1 MSYIIQEKIE
11 NQGYIAV
18 SEGSIYT
25 IFKKVDAKATSK
37 MGYLSLEGL
46 KLDVDYIAYSLN
58 LRTPIKTEEISML
71 SDVIRLANGELV
83 MQKASR

>member
-1 MSYIIQEKIE
+1 MYIIQEKIE
-11 NQGYIAV
+11 NDDYAAV

-25 IFKKVDAKATSK
+25 IFKKVATKATSK

-46 KLDVDYIAYSLN
+46 KLDVDYIAYSLD
-58 LRTPIKTEEISML
+58 LKKPIGLDDISSL
-71 SDVIRLANGELV
+71 SDVLRLANGELV

>member
-1 MSYIIQEKIE
+1 
-11 NQGYIAV
+11 
-18 SEGSIYT
+18 
-25 IFKKVDAKATSK
+25 